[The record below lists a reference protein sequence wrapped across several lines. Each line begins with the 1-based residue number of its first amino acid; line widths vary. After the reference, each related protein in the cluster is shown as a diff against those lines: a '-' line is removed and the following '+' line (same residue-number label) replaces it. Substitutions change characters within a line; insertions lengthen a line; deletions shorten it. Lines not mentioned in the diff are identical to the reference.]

1 MSDSRIPAVLTGLGT
16 CLPGRTVTNDDLA
29 QRLDTSHEWI
39 HSRTG
44 IARRH
49 VVDAGTGTA
58 DLAAAAG
65 AAALKSAGRSSCDL
79 VLLATTTPDRA
90 CPATAPQAASAMGLT
105 GAAAF
110 DLSAVCSGFV
120 YGLSVAAAMIG
131 AGTCDSALVIG
142 AERYSAIIDPQDRG
156 TAVIFGD
163 GAGAV
168 LLERGGRPDSR
179 GAVPHEDEG
188 RPDGRGAVLHD
199 RDGEPDGQ
207 GTVLRGAVLHT
218 ELGSDGTGGEL
229 ITVPPGERYLRME
242 GREVYT
248 RAVPTMV
255 ESARRVAEAV
265 GWQPEDI
272 DAFVGHQ
279 ANLRILESVAKRLG
293 LPPERVIA
301 NIEDVGNT
309 AAASIPL
316 ALAWAADRGRLT
328 PGDRVLLTAFGGGL
342 TWGSAALLW
351 PAVRPVHG

>member
-16 CLPGRTVTNDDLA
+16 CLPARTVTNDDLA
-29 QRLDTSHEWI
+29 RRLDTSHEWI

-44 IARRH
+44 IARRR

-58 DLAAAAG
+58 ELAAAAG
-65 AAALKSAGRSSCDL
+65 SAALESAGRSSCDL

-90 CPATAPQAASAMGLT
+90 CPATAPQVASAMGLT

-131 AGTCDSALVIG
+131 AGTCAGVLVIG
-142 AERYSAIIDPQDRG
+142 AERYSAIVDPQDRG

-168 LLERGGRPDSR
+168 LLERGGER
-179 GAVPHEDEG
+179 
-188 RPDGRGAVLHD
+188 
-199 RDGEPDGQ
+199 DGQ
-207 GTVLRGAVLHT
+207 GTVLHT
-218 ELGSDGTGGEL
+218 ELGSDGTGNEL
-229 ITVPPGERYLRME
+229 ITVPPGKRYLRME

-255 ESARRVAEAV
+255 ESARRVTEAV
-265 GWQPEDI
+265 GWLPEDI

-316 ALAWAADRGRLT
+316 ALAWAADLGRLT
-328 PGDRVLLTAFGGGL
+328 PGDRVILTAFGGGL

-351 PAVRPVHG
+351 PDTRPVHR

>member
-1 MSDSRIPAVLTGLGT
+1 MNKDRIPAVVTGLGA
-16 CLPGRTVTNDDLA
+16 CLPEKTVTNDDLA

-44 IARRH
+44 IARRRIA
-49 VVDAGTGTA
+49 DSGTSTA

-65 AAALKSAGRSSCDL
+65 SAALESAGRTSCDL
-79 VLLATTTPDRA
+79 VLVATTTPDRA
-90 CPATAPQAASAMGLT
+90 CPATAPEVASAMGLT

-131 AGTCDSALVIG
+131 AGTFESVLVIG
-142 AERYSAIIDPQDRG
+142 AERYSAIIDPEDRG

-168 LLERGGRPDSR
+168 LLERGRE
-179 GAVPHEDEG
+179 A
-188 RPDGRGAVLHD
+188 DG
-199 RDGEPDGQ
+199 
-207 GTVLRGAVLHT
+207 RGAVLHT
-218 ELGSDGTGGEL
+218 ELGSDGSGRDL

-255 ESARRVAEAV
+255 ASARRVAEAV
-265 GWQPEDI
+265 GWGADGI

-279 ANLRILESVAKRLG
+279 ANLRILESVAGRLG
-293 LPPERVIA
+293 LPPERVIT

-309 AAASIPL
+309 AGASIPL
-316 ALAWAADRGRLT
+316 ALAWAAEQGRLS
-328 PGDRVLLTAFGGGL
+328 PGDRVVLTAFGGGL
-342 TWGSAALLW
+342 TWGSAALIW
-351 PAVRPVHG
+351 PDVRPVHR

>member
-1 MSDSRIPAVLTGLGT
+1 MSEGRTSAVLTGLGT
-16 CLPGRTVTNDDLA
+16 CLPERIVTNEDLA
-29 QRLDTSHEWI
+29 GRLDTSHEWI

-49 VVDAGTGTA
+49 VADPGTSTA

-65 AAALKSAGRSSCDL
+65 RAALESAGRSDCDL
-79 VLLATTTPDRA
+79 VVVATTTPDRA
-90 CPATAPQAASAMGLT
+90 CPATAPAVASALGLT
-105 GAAAF
+105 GAGAF

-120 YGLSVAAAMIG
+120 YGLSVAAAMIT
-131 AGTCDSALVIG
+131 AGTSRSALVIG
-142 AERYSAIIDPQDRG
+142 AERYSAIVDPEDRG

-168 LLERGGRPDSR
+168 LLEGGD
-179 GAVPHEDEG
+179 ADVP
-188 RPDGRGAVLHD
+188 GAVL
-199 RDGEPDGQ
+199 R
-207 GTVLRGAVLHT
+207 T
-218 ELGSDGTGGEL
+218 ELGSDGTGNEL
-229 ITVPPGERYLRME
+229 ITVPPGERYLRMQ

-255 ESARRVAEAV
+255 ESARRIAESV
-265 GWQPEDI
+265 GWRPEDI

-293 LPPERVIA
+293 MPPGGLIT

-316 ALAWAADRGRLT
+316 ALAQAADQGRLQR
-328 PGDRVLLTAFGGGL
+328 GDRVVLTAFGGGL
-342 TWGSAALLW
+342 TWGSAALHW
-351 PAVRPVHG
+351 PDVRPVHR

>member
-1 MSDSRIPAVLTGLGT
+1 MSNHATHRAIPAVLTGLGT
-16 CLPGRTVTNDDLA
+16 CLPARTVTNDDLA

-44 IARRH
+44 IARRRIA
-49 VVDAGTGTA
+49 DPGTSTA
-58 DLAAAAG
+58 ELAAAAG
-65 AAALKSAGRSSCDL
+65 SAALESAGRTSCDL
-79 VLLATTTPDRA
+79 VLVATTTPDRA
-90 CPATAPQAASAMGLT
+90 CPATAPQVASAMGLT

-131 AGTCDSALVIG
+131 AGTHESVLVIG
-142 AERYSAIIDPQDRG
+142 AERYSAIVDPEDRG

-168 LLERGGRPDSR
+168 LLERGGEPRAQ
-179 GAVPHEDEG
+179 G
-188 RPDGRGAVLHD
+188 D
-199 RDGEPDGQ
+199 RQ
-207 GTVLRGAVLHT
+207 GVVLHT
-218 ELGSDGTGGEL
+218 ELGSDGTGVDL

-255 ESARRVAEAV
+255 ESARSVAEAV
-265 GWQPEDI
+265 GWRPEDI

-328 PGDRVLLTAFGGGL
+328 PGDRVVLTAFGGGL

-351 PAVRPVHG
+351 PDVHPVHH

>member
-1 MSDSRIPAVLTGLGT
+1 MSDNRIPAVLTGLGT
-16 CLPGRTVTNDDLA
+16 CLPARTVTNEDLA

-44 IARRH
+44 IARRR
-49 VVDAGTGTA
+49 VVDPGTGTA
-58 DLAAAAG
+58 ELAAAAG
-65 AAALKSAGRSSCDL
+65 SAALESAGRSSCDL
-79 VLLATTTPDRA
+79 VLVATTTPDRA
-90 CPATAPQAASAMGLT
+90 CPATAPQVASAMGLT

-131 AGTCDSALVIG
+131 AGTCESVLVIG
-142 AERYSAIIDPQDRG
+142 AERYSAIVDPEDRG

-168 LLERGGRPDSR
+168 LLERGDAP
-179 GAVPHEDEG
+179 EG
-188 RPDGRGAVLHD
+188 
-199 RDGEPDGQ
+199 
-207 GTVLRGAVLHT
+207 RGAVLHT
-218 ELGSDGTGGEL
+218 ELGSDGTGVDL

-255 ESARRVAEAV
+255 QSARRVAEAA
-265 GWQPEDI
+265 GWRPEDI

-293 LPPERVIA
+293 LPAERVIA

-316 ALAWAADRGRLT
+316 ALAWAADRGRLV
-328 PGDRVLLTAFGGGL
+328 PGDRVVLTAFGGGL

-351 PAVRPVHG
+351 PDVRPVHR

>member
-1 MSDSRIPAVLTGLGT
+1 MSNSRIPAVLTGLGT
-16 CLPGRTVTNDDLA
+16 CLPARTVTNDDLA
-29 QRLDTSHEWI
+29 QRLDTSHDWI

-44 IARRH
+44 IARRR
-49 VVDAGTGTA
+49 VVDAATGTA
-58 DLAAAAG
+58 ELAAAAG
-65 AAALKSAGRSSCDL
+65 SAALESAGRSSCDL
-79 VLLATTTPDRA
+79 VLVATTTPDRA
-90 CPATAPQAASAMGLT
+90 CPAAAPQVASAMGLT

-131 AGTCDSALVIG
+131 AGTCDSVLVIG
-142 AERYSAIIDPQDRG
+142 AERYSAIVDPQDRG

-168 LLERGGRPDSR
+168 LLERGQD
-179 GAVPHEDEG
+179 
-188 RPDGRGAVLHD
+188 
-199 RDGEPDGQ
+199 PDGQ
-207 GTVLRGAVLHT
+207 GAVLHT
-218 ELGSDGTGGEL
+218 ELGSDGTGNEL

-279 ANLRILESVAKRLG
+279 ANLRILESVAKRLS

-328 PGDRVLLTAFGGGL
+328 PGDRVVLTAFGGGL

-351 PAVRPVHG
+351 PDVRPVHR

>member
-1 MSDSRIPAVLTGLGT
+1 MSNSRIPAVLTGLGT
-16 CLPGRTVTNDDLA
+16 CLPARTVTNDDLA

-44 IARRH
+44 IARRR

-58 DLAAAAG
+58 ELAAAAG
-65 AAALKSAGRSSCDL
+65 AAALESAGRSSCDL

-90 CPATAPQAASAMGLT
+90 CPATAPHVAAAMGLT

-131 AGTCDSALVIG
+131 AGTCDSVLVIG
-142 AERYSAIIDPQDRG
+142 AERYSAIVDPQDRG

-168 LLERGGRPDSR
+168 LLERGGK
-179 GAVPHEDEG
+179 
-188 RPDGRGAVLHD
+188 
-199 RDGEPDGQ
+199 PDGQ
-207 GTVLRGAVLHT
+207 GTVLHT
-218 ELGSDGTGGEL
+218 ELGSDGTGNEL

-265 GWQPEDI
+265 GWLPEDI
-272 DAFVGHQ
+272 NAFVAHQ

-316 ALAWAADRGRLT
+316 ALAWAADQGRLT
-328 PGDRVLLTAFGGGL
+328 PGDRVVLTAFGGGL

-351 PAVRPVHG
+351 PDARPVHR